1 MQPMRGQPN
10 YPIRDGQLLH
20 FMWQK
25 CFHIDFYVRLSID
38 LGFPFLPHLRGWK
51 SILADG
57 FYVIEAMVGGGG
69 RGGWRTEDKTMHIL
83 PTLKSTLIF
92 KTFVTGL
99 A

>member
-1 MQPMRGQPN
+1 MGNFCTLCGRN
-10 YPIRDGQLLH
+10 VSN
-20 FMWQK
+20 
-25 CFHIDFYVRLSID
+25 IDFYVRLYID
-38 LGFPFLPHLRGWK
+38 LGFPFLPHLRGDGK

-69 RGGWRTEDKTMHIL
+69 KGGLEDTGQIHAYIAN
-83 PTLKSTLIF
+83 LKSTSIF